1 MASEND
7 TKDSERT
14 YEEVRNTDNRHQ
26 YRYRRSLRQRDKNW
40 NSINRSDRQHAFG
53 NKNVKMSVPK
63 IVFHVHYEESNNPN
77 VVGIGLSTDQLYC
90 RH

>member
-1 MASEND
+1 
-7 TKDSERT
+7 
-14 YEEVRNTDNRHQ
+14 
-26 YRYRRSLRQRDKNW
+26 
-40 NSINRSDRQHAFG
+40 
-53 NKNVKMSVPK
+53 MSVPK